1 VAGPRAILSFHMA
14 LIELQHIRKTFDL
27 GESVVHAIDD
37 ISLSVNKGEFV
48 AIMGQSGSGKST
60 LMNIVGLLDRPTE
73 GTYKLDDV
81 AMDKKM
87 GDAKRA
93 KLRGEFIG
101 FIFQTFNLLPNLTV
115 LDNVSLPTMY
125 TGREKQ
131 ATKRAT
137 ELLLKVN
144 LGHRLKQRP
153 NTLSGGE
160 RQRVAIA
167 RALMNNPKVILADEP
182 TGNLDSK
189 SGEEVMNILQD
200 LNKQGTTML
209 LVTHND
215 DLAKRAGRTIH
226 LKDGKIV

>member
-1 VAGPRAILSFHMA
+1 
-14 LIELQHIRKTFDL
+14 
-27 GESVVHAIDD
+27 VVHAVAGVDLVVERGD
-37 ISLSVNKGEFV
+37 YV
-48 AIMGQSGSGKST
+48 AIMGASGSGKST
-60 LMNIVGLLDRPTE
+60 LMNIIGLLDRPTD
-73 GTYKLDDV
+73 GTYVLDGV

-93 KLRGEFIG
+93 KLRSEFIG

-115 LDNVSLPTMY
+115 LDNVALPTMY
-125 TGREKQ
+125 TRK
-131 ATKRAT
+131 TKNAKARAK
-137 ELLLKVN
+137 ELLIKVN

-167 RALMNNPKVILADEP
+167 RALMNDPKVLLADEP

-189 SGEEVMNILQD
+189 SGEEVMTILQD

-215 DLAKRAGRTIH
+215 ELAKRAGRTIH
-226 LKDGKIV
+226 LKDGKIL